1 MEKISTLKRT
11 ENMGEVTTY
20 QSNRKQLTGCRT
32 AGHRK
37 LSYVYEAKGQT
48 EVARKAADPKAKVN
62 TSEYW
67 DGFVAP
73 CVGSTR
79 PYEPLLRASR

>member
-1 MEKISTLKRT
+1 MKKIIALKRT
-11 ENMGEVTTY
+11 ENMGEVTIY

-37 LSYVYEAKGQT
+37 LSYVYNAKGQT
-48 EVARKAADPKAKVN
+48 EVKRNVADPKPKVN

-73 CVGSTR
+73 
-79 PYEPLLRASR
+79 